1 MNKTRIYKRLSKA
14 TINGRFFLEG
24 EKVTVTQRDGKTG
37 AYVFHDLYWD
47 CDMVIICLSDDDLP
61 VLLNLKTI
69 DRINDIVIDPDPAN
83 NTYSISDLYGI
94 STDNNDF
101 AYEGDTV
108 DIIYVTGQKIRCSII
123 PLYYDFH
130 NIKLLYNDTIIKED
144 LDKIKS
150 IIK

>member
-14 TINGRFFLEG
+14 TINGRYFVEG

-108 DIIYVTGQKIRCSII
+108 DIIYVTSQKIRCSII
-123 PLYYDFH
+123 PLYYDFQ
-130 NIKLLYNDTIIKED
+130 NIKLLYNDTIIEEK
-144 LDKIKS
+144 LDNIKS